1 MSQKQVHKR
10 AAKVPQQRRSKGPG
24 AAKVTSAAGPSQP
37 ASASGVGPVLTS
49 ATEEG
54 AATRWVGWVF
64 FAAVMMT
71 IIGAF
76 EIVAGLT
83 AILNSGYYLVDE
95 QGLLVSVDYTA
106 WGWLHLGLGALAVAA
121 GLGLLA
127 ARTWARVVSIAL
139 AMLIAVANLAFL
151 AAHPLWSVI
160 AISLAVVSIY
170 AIAVHGNEVT
180 ASSVNTLEGVTGH
193 E

>member
-1 MSQKQVHKR
+1 MSQRQVHKR
-10 AAKVPQQRRSKGPG
+10 AAKVPTQRRSKDPGTAGGPPV
-24 AAKVTSAAGPSQP
+24 APAEASAAYAAGRAP
-37 ASASGVGPVLTS
+37 AAVPAERG
-49 ATEEG
+49 
-54 AATRWVGWVF
+54 ATRWVGWVF

-71 IIGAF
+71 VIGAF

-95 QGLLVSVDYTA
+95 QDLVVSVDYTA
-106 WGWLHLGLGALAVAA
+106 WGWVHLGLGAVAVAA

-127 ARTWARVVSIAL
+127 AQTWGRGVTIAL
-139 AMLIAVANLAFL
+139 AMVIAVVNLAFL

-170 AIAVHGNEVT
+170 AVAVHGREVA
-180 ASSVNTLEGVTGH
+180 ASGV
-193 E
+193 

>member
-1 MSQKQVHKR
+1 MSHRQVQKR
-10 AAKVPQQRRSKGPG
+10 ATKVPQQRRSKGPG
-24 AAKVTSAAGPSQP
+24 NAAAGPP
-37 ASASGVGPVLTS
+37 VASAGS
-49 ATEEG
+49 AAAPMAEPTAPAPEERG
-54 AATRWVGWVF
+54 ATRWVGWVF

-95 QGLLVSVDYTA
+95 QDLLVSVDYTA
-106 WGWLHLGLGALAVAA
+106 WGWVHLGLGAFAVAA
-121 GLGLLA
+121 GIGLLTA
-127 ARTWARVVSIAL
+127 QTWARVVAISL
-139 AMLIAVANLAFL
+139 AMVSAVVNLAFL

-160 AISLAVVSIY
+160 AISLAVVSVY
-170 AIAVHGNEVT
+170 AIAVHGKEVT
-180 ASSVNTLEGVTGH
+180 TSSTNPLEGVTDY

>member
-1 MSQKQVHKR
+1 MSHRQVQKR
-10 AAKVPQQRRSKGPG
+10 ATKVPQQRRSKDPG
-24 AAKVTSAAGPSQP
+24 TAAPPPA
-37 ASASGVGPVLTS
+37 ASAGQAATPTSGP
-49 ATEEG
+49 APPIPEERG
-54 AATRWVGWVF
+54 ATRWVGWVF

-71 IIGAF
+71 IVGAF

-95 QGLLVSVDYTA
+95 QDLLVSVDYAA
-106 WGWLHLGLGALAVAA
+106 WGWVHLGLGAVAIAA
-121 GLGLLA
+121 GIGLLTA
-127 ARTWARVVSIAL
+127 QTWARVVAIAL
-139 AMLIAVANLAFL
+139 AMVSAVVNLAFL

-180 ASSVNTLEGVTGH
+180 TSSTNTLQGVTDY